1 MISIP
6 YLICSILSFVP
17 AIVCHEAC
25 HGFAAYKLGD
35 PTAKRAGRLSFNPL
49 KHIDPLRHGHHA
61 ASAHG
66 HEHAGVRLREAGAVQ
81 PSLLQG
87 RARATSSWQSR
98 QPAANLVLAVLGAV
112 VYTLVMLVLPVSAL
126 AQNDVFYYFLT
137 LFLPMFSLINLYL
150 MFFNLLPI
158 PPLDGSSIFAF
169 FLPQKYLPQYYKV
182 QLRDAGVPH
191 RGAPRAVRA
200 AFQSYRHLSGRDGR
214 QRVRP
219 AVLLWQVAG
228 RLHVVQ
234 GSHRQLRGRSTF
246 LLYLVSRQKV
256 DIGAISI
263 TQIADQYLAEV
274 SRMDNLDLDVASDFL
289 LVASTLLEIKAES
302 LLPRERDAVA
312 EEFEELAPSEA
323 RDILV
328 ERLLAYKQYKNA
340 ASALH
345 MRFVSEG
352 RMHPRPFGPD
362 ACFLNLMPD
371 YLKDVTMDGLA
382 LLAAR
387 AFARRDVFLLESE
400 HIAAKPI
407 PVEVHVR
414 AIHQRIQNKKTLRF
428 SELVDER
435 TPVPVVVVTFLA
447 VLELYKRAMVKIEQ
461 AELFGDIDIRYIEGS
476 GELVLTGDDSLT
488 SVEEG

>member
-1 MISIP
+1 MS
-6 YLICSILSFVP
+6 
-17 AIVCHEAC
+17 
-25 HGFAAYKLGD
+25 
-35 PTAKRAGRLSFNPL
+35 
-49 KHIDPLRHGHHA
+49 
-61 ASAHG
+61 
-66 HEHAGVRLREAGAVQ
+66 
-81 PSLLQG
+81 
-87 RARATSSWQSR
+87 
-98 QPAANLVLAVLGAV
+98 
-112 VYTLVMLVLPVSAL
+112 
-126 AQNDVFYYFLT
+126 
-137 LFLPMFSLINLYL
+137 
-150 MFFNLLPI
+150 
-158 PPLDGSSIFAF
+158 
-169 FLPQKYLPQYYKV
+169 YKV
-182 QLRDAGVPH
+182 RIDSFEGPFDL
-191 RGAPRAVRA
+191 
-200 AFQSYRHLSGRDGR
+200 
-214 QRVRP
+214 
-219 AVLLWQVAG
+219 
-228 RLHVVQ
+228 
-234 GSHRQLRGRSTF
+234 

-362 ACFLNLMPD
+362 ACF
-371 YLKDVTMDGLA
+371 LKDVTMDGLA

>member
-1 MISIP
+1 MS
-6 YLICSILSFVP
+6 
-17 AIVCHEAC
+17 
-25 HGFAAYKLGD
+25 
-35 PTAKRAGRLSFNPL
+35 
-49 KHIDPLRHGHHA
+49 
-61 ASAHG
+61 
-66 HEHAGVRLREAGAVQ
+66 
-81 PSLLQG
+81 
-87 RARATSSWQSR
+87 
-98 QPAANLVLAVLGAV
+98 
-112 VYTLVMLVLPVSAL
+112 
-126 AQNDVFYYFLT
+126 
-137 LFLPMFSLINLYL
+137 
-150 MFFNLLPI
+150 
-158 PPLDGSSIFAF
+158 
-169 FLPQKYLPQYYKV
+169 YKV
-182 QLRDAGVPH
+182 RIDSFEGPFDL
-191 RGAPRAVRA
+191 
-200 AFQSYRHLSGRDGR
+200 
-214 QRVRP
+214 
-219 AVLLWQVAG
+219 
-228 RLHVVQ
+228 
-234 GSHRQLRGRSTF
+234 

-312 EEFEELAPSEA
+312 E
-323 RDILV
+323 
-328 ERLLAYKQYKNA
+328 

-371 YLKDVTMDGLA
+371 YLKGVTMDGLA

>member
-1 MISIP
+1 
-6 YLICSILSFVP
+6 
-17 AIVCHEAC
+17 
-25 HGFAAYKLGD
+25 
-35 PTAKRAGRLSFNPL
+35 
-49 KHIDPLRHGHHA
+49 
-61 ASAHG
+61 
-66 HEHAGVRLREAGAVQ
+66 
-81 PSLLQG
+81 
-87 RARATSSWQSR
+87 
-98 QPAANLVLAVLGAV
+98 
-112 VYTLVMLVLPVSAL
+112 
-126 AQNDVFYYFLT
+126 
-137 LFLPMFSLINLYL
+137 
-150 MFFNLLPI
+150 
-158 PPLDGSSIFAF
+158 
-169 FLPQKYLPQYYKV
+169 
-182 QLRDAGVPH
+182 
-191 RGAPRAVRA
+191 
-200 AFQSYRHLSGRDGR
+200 
-214 QRVRP
+214 
-219 AVLLWQVAG
+219 
-228 RLHVVQ
+228 
-234 GSHRQLRGRSTF
+234 
-246 LLYLVSRQKV
+246 
-256 DIGAISI
+256 
-263 TQIADQYLAEV
+263 
-274 SRMDNLDLDVASDFL
+274 MDNLDLDVASDFL

-371 YLKDVTMDGLA
+371 YLKDVTLEGLA
-382 LLAAR
+382 LVCAR